1 MVYRSE
7 YLHIKYN
14 TMTSYIYPPMPK
26 LFLSFDIVGSFVQVI
41 LSDGVFNLDKDD
53 DCYNKES
60 EYHLSKVI
68 IEVGGFEHD
77 PLTDT
82 RIKGLAF

>member
-14 TMTSYIYPPMPK
+14 TMTSYIYPP
-26 LFLSFDIVGSFVQVI
+26 FDIVGSFVQVI